1 MAQQIAGP
9 EASAAVA
16 RAGAPPG
23 AGRPEFSIVPLRG
36 LPIVGAV
43 LVGLVVTVATDARWP
58 IDFFHVVG
66 GATWTVVDLFLGF
79 ILGPI
84 LARLSIPARVELT
97 TRLMPKMLLLM
108 PTVVTCTLVAG
119 WQLARKTGDLATT
132 SPVHAWVVASMIV
145 VAVMAVVALG
155 VLEPAN
161 LAVLFELKKPQPD
174 GAVIARL
181 MKRFVYSAG
190 VTGAMQVAT
199 LIIMTRLATA

>member
-23 AGRPEFSIVPLRG
+23 AARPEFSIVPLRG